1 MSPAEND
8 DIRLMLRVKA
18 RDRDAL
24 AALYARYAKP
34 LLRFIVSMVGR
45 REVAEDAL
53 QETFLRVWRAA
64 PAYEPSAAVSTW
76 LFTIARNAALNL
88 FARERGRSLTDG
100 ELENAMPAEGTPP
113 GSAPAGET
121 GEALR
126 AAIDRLPAGERAVV
140 ILSAYGG
147 LRYAEIG
154 RALGI
159 PEGTVKS
166 RMSGAVA
173 RLRRMIGGM

>member
-1 MSPAEND
+1 MSLAEND

-64 PAYEPSAAVSTW
+64 PTYEPAAAVSTW

-88 FARERGRSLTDG
+88 LARERGRPLTD
-100 ELENAMPAEGTPP
+100 AEIEEVATVGTTP
-113 GSAPAGET
+113 GSDPADGTNET
-121 GEALR
+121 LR
-126 AAIDRLPAGERAVV
+126 AAIDRLPPGERAVV
-140 ILSAYGG
+140 ILSAYAG
-147 LRYAEIG
+147 LRYADIG

-159 PEGTVKS
+159 PVGTVKS
-166 RMSGAVA
+166 RMSSAVA
-173 RLRRMIGGM
+173 RLRRMIQVS